1 MEPASLR
8 YESGHFMEPT
18 MRTTTAILTILLLA
32 FSLAANANAVRF
44 GSRVIIEGDSV
55 GTVRQVA
62 GPPDRIVTLENERG
76 AAVGERWEYYRTDGT
91 TVLVTLHGGRVTL
104 IEVVAHAA
112 IQAHQLAVDVVQ
124 HLDRRGVRPQ
134 Q

>member
-1 MEPASLR
+1 MKPACLR
-8 YESGHFMEPT
+8 YESGHFREPN
-18 MRTTTAILTILLLA
+18 MRTTTTLFATLLLA
-32 FSLAANANAVRF
+32 FSLAAQANSVRI
-44 GSRVIIEGDSV
+44 GNRLITEGDSV

-104 IEVVAHAA
+104 IEE
-112 IQAHQLAVDVVQ
+112 
-124 HLDRRGVRPQ
+124 VR
-134 Q
+134 